1 LKIYFYSKYLF
12 FLVLISVFSFT
23 IFSCSE
29 KDDYKSFEK
38 YGANIIVSPT
48 IPDNFSASGASNTV
62 TLSWEKVE
70 DAASYTI
77 FWNTEG
83 EVDANDNAITSI
95 TNDNYTHSNLENG
108 SRYYYKVAA
117 VSKFFG
123 MSTLS
128 SSVSAIIA
136 SNIQASK
143 TFNGHTY
150 ALTTSA
156 MTWQEAKEIANTLG
170 GYPTTVNTKTE
181 NDWLTTEFF
190 RSPGV
195 WIGAND
201 QDSEGTWI
209 WDNGTTSGDNGLTD
223 DLCGTSSS
231 CTNSDAK
238 WEDNS
243 TEKWC
248 TINPN
253 NGAGVIS
260 SSPGQDCGNIWYS
273 SGCWDDLQCS
283 SSLHGILEFD

>member
-1 LKIYFYSKYLF
+1 MKNIF
-12 FLVLISVFSFT
+12 FISCISTFSLIV
-23 IFSCSE
+23 FSCSE
-29 KDDYKSFEK
+29 KDEYKNFEK
-38 YGANIIVSPT
+38 YGANSIVSPT
-48 IPDNFSASGASNTV
+48 IPDNLSASGANNTV
-62 TLSWEKVE
+62 TLTWNHVD
-70 DAASYTI
+70 DATSYSI

-83 EVDANDNAITSI
+83 EVDTSDNAITSI
-95 TNDNYTHSNLENG
+95 TNDNYTHSNLDDG
-108 SRYYYKVAA
+108 SRYYYKVAS

-123 MSTLS
+123 MSKLS
-128 SSVSAIIA
+128 SDVSAIIA

-143 TFNGHTY
+143 TYNGHTY
-150 ALTTSA
+150 ALTTST
-156 MTWQEAKEIANTLG
+156 MTWQEAKESANTLG
-170 GYPTTVNTKTE
+170 GYLTTVNTKAE

-190 RSPGV
+190 RSPGL

-248 TINPN
+248 TNNPN
-253 NGAGVIS
+253 NGSGN
-260 SSPGQDCGNIWYS
+260 QDCGQIWKS

-283 SSLHGILEFD
+283 SSQYGIIEFD